1 MKQTIIKKRILN
13 IQNELEFLKRFFI
26 GKPDFDIDEKNWREI
41 KPELKKSRKR
51 IYQRFYVKK

>member
-26 GKPDFDIDEKNWREI
+26 EKPDFDIDEKNWREI
-41 KPELKKSRKR
+41 EPK
-51 IYQRFYVKK
+51 